1 MRTMELKNHKNVK
14 KKEHIVLLLW
24 LHSTIFLFDTL
35 STKIVLCEH
44 KSQMLNQNVFT
55 SYFYPT
61 VWWESYHENS
71 KTKRNKKKNVLFK
84 IGWKTCGIVWTLWPF
99 DLPVPQIQNC
109 LEIRWEVVLCD
120 CTFNFKSTLL
130 GFFFFNL

>member
-14 KKEHIVLLLW
+14 KKDHIVLLLW
-24 LHSTIFLFDTL
+24 LHSTIFHFDTL

-61 VWWESYHENS
+61 V
-71 KTKRNKKKNVLFK
+71 
-84 IGWKTCGIVWTLWPF
+84 
-99 DLPVPQIQNC
+99 
-109 LEIRWEVVLCD
+109 
-120 CTFNFKSTLL
+120 
-130 GFFFFNL
+130 